1 MICGNFGR
9 GLGRLLMA
17 AALLGPAKAYAVDYL
32 NVTVQP
38 DRAVPA
44 ACFTFSALL
53 PRDKPGSF
61 APYVDVTPGVDHS
74 LQPRG
79 RDLCVAGLK
88 HGQSYKV
95 RLKAG
100 LPAADGTSLSN
111 DVSVDV
117 AVPDREARVTFDA
130 SKTILPYSKGVGL
143 PLHSVNV
150 AKARVTVYRFGERAM
165 AGQTFGDFF
174 GQGLDGSTLGQV
186 AERSTRVFEGTVD
199 IATKPNQ
206 DVATALP
213 IDGLLKTVQPGVYV
227 AVAVR

>member
-44 ACFTFSALL
+44 ACFTFSAPL

-130 SKTILPYSKGVGL
+130 SKTILP
-143 PLHSVNV
+143 
-150 AKARVTVYRFGERAM
+150 
-165 AGQTFGDFF
+165 
-174 GQGLDGSTLGQV
+174 
-186 AERSTRVFEGTVD
+186 
-199 IATKPNQ
+199 
-206 DVATALP
+206 
-213 IDGLLKTVQPGVYV
+213 
-227 AVAVR
+227 